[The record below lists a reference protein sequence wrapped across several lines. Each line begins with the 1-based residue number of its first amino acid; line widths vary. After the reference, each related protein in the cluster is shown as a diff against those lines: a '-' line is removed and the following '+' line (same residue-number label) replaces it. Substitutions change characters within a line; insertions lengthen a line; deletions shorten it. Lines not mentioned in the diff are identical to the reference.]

1 MTDQSM
7 KQAVLDEL
15 KWDPSINSAHIGVT
29 ARDGVVTMSGHVD
42 SYAERWAAEKAAERV
57 SGVRAVAEELEVH
70 YPANME
76 TGDDDIAKR
85 AIQSISWDV
94 MVPNDKV
101 KINVA
106 KGFITL
112 TGELDYQYQ
121 KEAVESGIRR
131 LSGVNGIFNEIT
143 IKPKVAPADLKAKIK
158 AALVRN
164 AQIDAEEID
173 VSTDG
178 GNVTLRGGVDTYY
191 ERVVAERVA
200 WSAPGVTRVDDLLTV
215 N

>member
-101 KINVA
+101 KIKVA
-106 KGFITL
+106 KGFVTL

-131 LSGVNGIFNEIT
+131 LSGVTGIFNEIT
-143 IKPKVAPADLKAKIK
+143 IKPKVMPTDLKAKIK

-173 VSTDG
+173 VTTDG

-200 WSAPGVTRVDDLLTV
+200 WSAPGVTHVDDLLTV

>member
-42 SYAERWAAEKAAERV
+42 SYAERWAAEKAAGRV

-70 YPANME
+70 YPASME

-173 VSTDG
+173 VTTDG

>member
-1 MTDQSM
+1 M

-15 KWDPSINSAHIGVT
+15 NWDPSINSSHIGVT
-29 ARDGVVTMSGHVD
+29 ARDGVVTMSGHVG
-42 SYAERWAAEKAAERV
+42 SYAERYAAEKAAERV

-85 AIQSISWDV
+85 AIQSITWDV

-101 KINVA
+101 KIEVT
-106 KGFITL
+106 KGFVTL
-112 TGELDYQYQ
+112 RGDLDYKYQ

-131 LSGVNGIFNEIT
+131 LSGVTGICNEIT
-143 IKPKVAPADLKAKIK
+143 IKPKATPAGLKAKIK

-173 VSTDG
+173 VTTDG
-178 GNVTLRGGVDTYY
+178 GTVILRGGVDTCY

-200 WSAPGVTRVDDLLTV
+200 WSAPGVTHVEDLLTV